1 MENELV
7 SLLNAGSQ
15 VALPILLL
23 RALFFLANWYQQ
35 LWTQYVE
42 AVTQTQQVLVSLL
55 HERGVTADQ
64 ITEALAKAATNKDK

>member
-1 MENELV
+1 VESELV

-64 ITEALAKAATNKDK
+64 ITEALAKVAANKDK